1 MTRIGILALQGS
13 VIEHKR
19 MLERVEQVQCVEIK
33 KKEQLKDL
41 DGMILPGGESTAI
54 AKLMED
60 FDISFPLK
68 ERIEAGMPVWGT
80 CAGLILLAKHIQGEK
95 AHLGVMDITV
105 RRNAYGRQLDSF
117 ETEDVIP
124 KISGNPLP
132 LVFIRAPWIEAVG
145 PETEVLLRIDN
156 KIVAA
161 QEKNMLATSFHPEL
175 TTDLSLHQYFVQLC
189 RSVK

>member
-19 MLERVEQVQCVEIK
+19 MLERIEQVQCVEIK

-60 FDISFPLK
+60 FDIAFSLK

-117 ETEDVIP
+117 EAEAVIP

-145 PETEVLLRIDN
+145 PEAEVLLCIDN

-175 TTDLSLHQYFVQLC
+175 TTDLSLHRYFVQLC
-189 RSVK
+189 KSVK

>member
-19 MLERVEQVQCVEIK
+19 MLERIEQVQCVEIK

-60 FDISFPLK
+60 FDIAFSLK

-117 ETEDVIP
+117 EAEAVIP

-132 LVFIRAPWIEAVG
+132 LVFIRAPWIEAAG
-145 PETEVLLRIDN
+145 PEAEVLLRIDN

-161 QEKNMLATSFHPEL
+161 QEKNILATSFHPEL
-175 TTDLSLHQYFVQLC
+175 TTDLSLHRYFVQLC

>member
-19 MLERVEQVQCVEIK
+19 MLERIEQVQCVEIK

-60 FDISFPLK
+60 FDIAFSLK

-117 ETEDVIP
+117 EAEAVIP

-132 LVFIRAPWIEAVG
+132 LVFIRAPWIEAAG
-145 PETEVLLRIDN
+145 PEAEVLLRIDN

-175 TTDLSLHQYFVQLC
+175 TTDLSLHRYFVQLC

>member
-19 MLERVEQVQCVEIK
+19 MLERIEQVQCVEIK

-80 CAGLILLAKHIQGEK
+80 CAGLILLAKHIRGEK
-95 AHLGVMDITV
+95 AHLGVMNITV

-117 ETEDVIP
+117 ETEAVIP

-132 LVFIRAPWIEAVG
+132 LVFIRAPWIEAAG
-145 PETEVLLRIDN
+145 PEAEVLLCIDN

-161 QEKNMLATSFHPEL
+161 QEKNILATSFHPEL
-175 TTDLSLHQYFVQLC
+175 TTDLSLHRYFVQLC

>member
-19 MLERVEQVQCVEIK
+19 MLERIEQVQCVEIK

-60 FDISFPLK
+60 FDIAFPLK

-117 ETEDVIP
+117 EAEAVIP

-132 LVFIRAPWIEAVG
+132 LVFIRAPWIEAAG
-145 PETEVLLRIDN
+145 PEAEVLLRIDN

-175 TTDLSLHQYFVQLC
+175 TTDLSLHRYFVQLC

>member
-19 MLERVEQVQCVEIK
+19 MLERIEQVQCVEIK

-60 FDISFPLK
+60 FDIAFSLK

-117 ETEDVIP
+117 EAEAVIP

-145 PETEVLLRIDN
+145 PEAEVLLCIDN

-175 TTDLSLHQYFVQLC
+175 TTDLSLHRYFVQLC